1 MTSCEWEQED
11 ELIKKGLIK
20 DGVIPDW
27 AVTNLIGNCST
38 PKDVDPNNIPAESNP
53 CGAAENRQTVT
64 AATLLSRE
72 TDTGQDTPQTSVVKS
87 QTSGVGWSDGEGGE
101 AKVYAGVEGGEVQV
115 YAGIEDGGM
124 VTSQPSPTVEAVADK
139 VADVRGDSD
148 RMSLSPTVSG
158 LEEWVNMTVIMAEE
172 GAWTLVSPDG
182 VFALQTLQSSPNQ
195 EMVQP
200 HLSNKREQP
209 KNKIASPEEILIIS
223 NQVSVI
229 TSRKSALAK
238 AVERME
244 E

>member
-1 MTSCEWEQED
+1 M
-11 ELIKKGLIK
+11 
-20 DGVIPDW
+20 
-27 AVTNLIGNCST
+27 
-38 PKDVDPNNIPAESNP
+38 
-53 CGAAENRQTVT
+53 
-64 AATLLSRE
+64 TLLSSE

-101 AKVYAGVEGGEVQV
+101 AQVYARVGGGEVQAYAGVEGGEVQV

-124 VTSQPSPTVEAVADK
+124 VTSQPSPTVEAVTDK

-158 LEEWVNMTVIMAEE
+158 LEEWVNMTVVMAEK
-172 GAWTLVSPDG
+172 GVWTLVSPDG
-182 VFALQTLQSSPNQ
+182 VFTLQTLQSSPDQ

-200 HLSNKREQP
+200 HLSTEREQQ
-209 KNKIASPEEILIIS
+209 KNKIASPEEILIVS

-229 TSRKSALAK
+229 TSRESALAK